1 MDAVQGGDA
10 RLPEVRRHRFV
21 GGQHELLDQAVR
33 DVALQRH
40 DAGHLAGG
48 RQDDL
53 RLGEIEVDAAAPAA
67 ALVQDAAQLL
77 HQAEHRHEIAVA
89 RRHLGVALH
98 QDLRHVGV
106 GHARRAPDD
115 ALREAVRQDVP
126 LAVEGHQRL
135 HRIFRLRDLHE
146 QQQAFRD
153 QPSCIVVLSRPRNGP
168 FFSTR
173 SELLQHASGD
183 HK

>member
-1 MDAVQGGDA
+1 MHTNG
-10 RLPEVRRHRFV
+10 
-21 GGQHELLDQAVR
+21 AVR
-33 DVALQRH
+33 
-40 DAGHLAGG
+40 
-48 RQDDL
+48 
-53 RLGEIEVDAAAPAA
+53 
-67 ALVQDAAQLL
+67 
-77 HQAEHRHEIAVA
+77 
-89 RRHLGVALH
+89 
-98 QDLRHVGV
+98 
-106 GHARRAPDD
+106 
-115 ALREAVRQDVP
+115 LRELQG

-183 HK
+183 RKSTRLNSSHRCISYAVFCLKKKNSTDAAITNSYTTTHST